1 MEIRNQVKEILQQ
14 STWLVLVFCFLLLG
28 GCQKND
34 LIEIEEEREIV
45 YTEYNCPVVGITG
58 SEDRLSDSDSKWK
71 LVLGKHHPFME
82 NPPIPIDYSC
92 EDIIYHFR
100 SDEILVISHDHDG
113 IKAGEYPFTDSG
125 PGGLR
130 RVYVPE
136 ALLLMGLQFYN
147 KGSMIAMSSSA
158 FGMALYFVRIE

>member
-1 MEIRNQVKEILQQ
+1 MKKMFFSKESILLI
-14 STWLVLVFCFLLLG
+14 LVLTMSFLG

-34 LIEIEEEREIV
+34 LIEIEEEWEVV

-58 SEDRLSDSDSKWK
+58 SENRLSDSDSKWK
-71 LVLGKHHPFME
+71 LVQRKHHPFMAE
-82 NPPIPIDYSC
+82 PPIPIDYSC

-113 IKAGEYPFTDSG
+113 IKAGEYPFHDSG

-130 RVYVPE
+130 RVHFSGS
-136 ALLLMGLQFYN
+136 LLLWGLQFYN